1 MKIFGGFMTSVWVV
15 VACLSLDVRAQS
27 NSERCLVI
35 GDSIA
40 VGVSNHSRC
49 LSISTGGL
57 SSWRWLDRWG
67 RALDA
72 VDPEVVLI
80 SLGANDADDRRSF
93 PSLAKVR
100 AKLRAPRVIWLAPSE
115 VLSLTSRNWVRLIAE
130 QHGDAVFDLP
140 QRHMQK
146 DGIHPSTRGAQI
158 VASRLLPE

>member
-1 MKIFGGFMTSVWVV
+1 MSIYRIFVTSACVV
-15 VACLSLDVRAQS
+15 MASLPIGVQAQS
-27 NSERCLVI
+27 SSERCLVI

-40 VGVSNHSRC
+40 VGVSNYSRC

-57 SSWRWLDRWG
+57 SSWRWLNRWG
-67 RALDA
+67 PELDT

-130 QHGDAVFDLP
+130 QYGDAVFDLP

>member
-1 MKIFGGFMTSVWVV
+1 MTSVWVV

>member
-1 MKIFGGFMTSVWVV
+1 MSKFRIFVV
-15 VACLSLDVRAQS
+15 SAYVVMACLPLSVLGQS
-27 NSERCLVI
+27 ASVRCLVI

-67 RALDA
+67 RTLDA

-100 AKLRAPRVIWLAPSE
+100 AKLRALMASPNSPR
-115 VLSLTSRNWVRLIAE
+115 
-130 QHGDAVFDLP
+130 
-140 QRHMQK
+140 QR
-146 DGIHPSTRGAQI
+146 S
-158 VASRLLPE
+158 

>member
-1 MKIFGGFMTSVWVV
+1 MTKLRGFLVSTSVAM
-15 VACLSLDVRAQS
+15 ACLPLCAWAQPIS
-27 NSERCLVI
+27 QRCLVI

-67 RALDA
+67 RALET

-115 VLSLTSRNWVRLIAE
+115 ALSMASRNWVRLVAE

-146 DGIHPSTRGAQI
+146 DGIHPSTKGAQI
-158 VASRLLPE
+158 VAGRLLPE